1 MNRKRTSDIIQQ
13 ADARAAALRPIEDKL
28 DFGKSLSLAIFVAK
42 IQVARDRVNA
52 LNTVLAEAEA
62 ARLALDDAE
71 AEVKDLH
78 GRILKAVLVQFGPD
92 SDEYAMIGGTRT
104 SARKRP
110 TRRPEPTTT
119 PSPED
124 PAKEA

>member
-52 LNTVLAEAEA
+52 FNTGLAEAEA
-62 ARLALDDAE
+62 ARLALDEAE

>member
-110 TRRPEPTTT
+110 TRRPEAPTP